1 MRKVPTT
8 SVPISLLDIM
18 AGLPAAFFPFG
29 SQTELERAFAEHIG
43 VRHCLAVNKGTTA
56 LYLGLLA
63 MKKMSANKTEV
74 ILPAYTVP
82 TLTLAINMAGL
93 QTRLCDISPD
103 TFNMDPEALEKQVS
117 GKTLA
122 VVPVH
127 MFGFP
132 CALTRIREICR
143 SVGAFMLEDPAQAM
157 GAELDGK
164 KVGTYGDT
172 ALFSLCK
179 GKVISTYYGGL
190 AVTDNDEMALLMR
203 AERERLAPAPRSWA
217 NPMILT
223 AFALAMRPE
232 VYGTLYPL
240 IARYKSTTV
249 HEHFRPSKYTDFQAA
264 VALRLLRRLD
274 EVVATR
280 IGIGQA
286 MYDALKEY
294 DWLMLPQIVPGSMPV
309 FNHLPVVFN
318 DPVRLCRVEA
328 MLWQSG
334 IDTARMYQHPI
345 HQIYDL
351 GYVRSPD
358 PFPNSTY
365 VAERL
370 LTLPSHPYMIAA
382 DVERIISVFRR
393 ADRIP

>member
-1 MRKVPTT
+1 
-8 SVPISLLDIM
+8 M
-18 AGLPAAFFPFG
+18 AGLPAAFFSG
-29 SQTELERAFAEHIG
+29 DSQAELERTFAKYIG
-43 VRHCLAVNKGTTA
+43 VKHCLAVNKGTTA

-63 MKKMSANKTEV
+63 MKKMTPHKTEV
-74 ILPAYTVP
+74 VLPAYTVP

-93 QTRLCDISPD
+93 KTRLCDISPD
-103 TFNMDPEALEKQVS
+103 TFNMDPESLEKCVS
-117 GKTLA
+117 PNTLA

-143 SVGAFMLEDPAQAM
+143 NVGAFMLEDPAQAM

-164 KVGTYGDT
+164 KVGAHGDT

-179 GKVISTYYGGL
+179 GKVISTYFGGL
-190 AVTDNDEMALLMR
+190 AVTDNDEMTLLMR
-203 AERERLAPAPRSWA
+203 KAREQLPPAPRNWA
-217 NPMILT
+217 NPLILT

-232 VYGTLYPL
+232 VYGALYSL

-249 HEHFRPSKYTDFQAA
+249 HEHFRPSRYTDFQAA
-264 VALRLLRRLD
+264 VALRLLPKLD
-274 EVVATR
+274 EIVAAR
-280 IGIGQA
+280 IKTGQT

-294 DWLMLPQIVPGSMPV
+294 NWLMLPQIVPGSMPIY
-309 FNHLPVVFN
+309 NHLPVVFK
-318 DPVRLCRVEA
+318 DKERLRLVEE
-328 MLWQSG
+328 MLWQNG

-351 GYVRSPD
+351 GYNNNPD

-370 LTLPSHPYMIAA
+370 LTLPSHPYMTAA
-382 DVERIISVFRR
+382 DVERIITVFK
-393 ADRIP
+393 RIDQTL

>member
-1 MRKVPTT
+1 MRKIPTT
-8 SVPISLLDIM
+8 SAPINLTDII
-18 AGLPAAFFPFG
+18 AGLPAAFFSDN
-29 SQTELERAFAEHIG
+29 SQVELERAFAEYIG

-63 MKKMSANKTEV
+63 MKKMSPHKTEV
-74 ILPAYTVP
+74 VLPAYTVP

-93 QTRLCDISPD
+93 KTRLCDISLD
-103 TFNMDPEALEKQVS
+103 TFNMDPEALEKCVS
-117 GKTLA
+117 TNTLA

-132 CALTRIREICR
+132 CALRRIREICQ

-164 KVGTYGDT
+164 KVGAHGDT

-179 GKVISTYYGGL
+179 GKVISTYFGGL

-203 AERERLAPAPRSWA
+203 TAREQLPPAPRSLA
-217 NPMILT
+217 NPIILT

-232 VYGTLYPL
+232 VYGALYSL
-240 IARYKSTTV
+240 IAHYKSTAV
-249 HEHFRPSKYTDFQAA
+249 HEHFRPSRYTDFQAA
-264 VALRLLRRLD
+264 VALRLLPKLD
-274 EVVATR
+274 KIVAAR
-280 IGIGQA
+280 IEIGRT

-294 DWLMLPQIVPGSMPV
+294 DWLMLPRIVPGSMPI
-309 FNHLPVVFN
+309 FNHLPVVFK
-318 DPVRLCRVEA
+318 DPSRLNLVEK
-328 MLWQSG
+328 MLWKSG

-351 GYVRSPD
+351 GYVSNPD
-358 PFPNSTY
+358 PFPNSTF

-370 LTLPSHPYMIAA
+370 LTLPSHPYMTTA
-382 DVERIISVFRR
+382 DVERIITVFRKVDQ
-393 ADRIP
+393 AH